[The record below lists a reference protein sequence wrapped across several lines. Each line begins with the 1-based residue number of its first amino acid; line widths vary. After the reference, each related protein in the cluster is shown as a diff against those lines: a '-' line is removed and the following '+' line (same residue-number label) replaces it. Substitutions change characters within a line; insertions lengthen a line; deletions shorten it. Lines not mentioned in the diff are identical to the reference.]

1 MGGAC
6 GGCCDDRGLKL
17 GSDTAAVEDEAPV
30 KMLKSKKTKQVSQPK

>member
-17 GSDTAAVEDEAPV
+17 GSSAEDDTPV
-30 KMLKSKKTKQVSQPK
+30 KMLKSKKTKQVGQPK